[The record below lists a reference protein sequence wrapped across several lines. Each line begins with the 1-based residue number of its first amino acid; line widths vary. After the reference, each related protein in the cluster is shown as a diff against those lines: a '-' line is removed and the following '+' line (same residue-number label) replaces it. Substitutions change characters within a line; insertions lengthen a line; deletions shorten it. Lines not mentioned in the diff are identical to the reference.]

1 MSYVMQVLLLAT
13 GEPSEHDGAFVA
25 DYEADVDSAGRARV
39 TFTRDRSEA
48 MQFETQRDAILF
60 YRQVSH
66 VKPKRDDGEPN
77 CPLTAW
83 TVSIE

>member
-1 MSYVMQVLLLAT
+1 MQVLMLAT
-13 GEPSEHDGAFVA
+13 GEPSEDDGAFVA
-25 DYEADVDSAGRARV
+25 GYEADVDVQGNARI

-48 MQFETQRDAILF
+48 MQFETPRDAIAF

-66 VKPKRDDGEPN
+66 VKPKRDDGEAN
-77 CPLTAW
+77 RPLTAF